1 MKVTAAASLA
11 ATSESVTRA
20 QVTAV
25 TVAVAWSRSVAL
37 GWRAPPATQVG
48 GGLPET
54 EKLTKADTGDDG
66 AADTMTRAK
75 PECVAAP
82 SAARIVGDGGTAA
95 QTVSDAL
102 EQEATSMKPAA
113 QALQAAHTAGSWSEQ
128 GTAVYFPYAHIRQ
141 VLLVLDVPFVLGN
154 LPTDVNSAML
164 ACVCSATKLP
174 FM

>member
-82 SAARIVGDGGTAA
+82 SAAWIVGGGGTAA
-95 QTVSDAL
+95 QTMSDAF
-102 EQEATSMKPAA
+102 EQAVISTKPAA
-113 QALQAAHTAGSWSEQ
+113 QTLQAAHTAGSSGEH
-128 GTAVYFPYAHIRQ
+128 GVAA
-141 VLLVLDVPFVLGN
+141 
-154 LPTDVNSAML
+154 
-164 ACVCSATKLP
+164 
-174 FM
+174 